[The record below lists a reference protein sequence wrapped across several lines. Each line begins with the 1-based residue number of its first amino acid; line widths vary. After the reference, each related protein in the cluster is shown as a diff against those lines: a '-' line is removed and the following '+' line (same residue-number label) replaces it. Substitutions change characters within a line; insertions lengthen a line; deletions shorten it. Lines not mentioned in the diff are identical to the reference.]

1 MRIIKNPISG
11 AWELAESE
19 ETLTRITLGDTPCV
33 RNRVLLVDDE
43 EQTRNL
49 YATIMRQ
56 SFPSVECFQAPDGA
70 KAVELFIQHH
80 PLVLVMDI
88 VMPILE
94 GEEAF
99 YQIEDYCQANRWQL
113 PCVIFCT
120 GHAPSVG
127 LRNVVASEPAHCLL
141 QKPMRKR
148 ILVTA
153 LSKRLKL
160 RPADM

>member
-1 MRIIKNPISG
+1 
-11 AWELAESE
+11 
-19 ETLTRITLGDTPCV
+19 
-33 RNRVLLVDDE
+33 
-43 EQTRNL
+43 
-49 YATIMRQ
+49 
-56 SFPSVECFQAPDGA
+56 
-70 KAVELFIQHH
+70 
-80 PLVLVMDI
+80 
-88 VMPILE
+88 MPVLE

-99 YQIEDYCQANRWQL
+99 YQIEDYCQTNRWQL
-113 PCVIFCT
+113 PCVVFCT